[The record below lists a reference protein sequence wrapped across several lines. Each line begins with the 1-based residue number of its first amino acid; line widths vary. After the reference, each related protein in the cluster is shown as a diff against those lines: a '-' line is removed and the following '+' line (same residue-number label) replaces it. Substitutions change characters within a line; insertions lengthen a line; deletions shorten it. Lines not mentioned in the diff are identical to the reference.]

1 MSVVGSVPASEMFQY
16 YTQEERK
23 QRRKEAQSRYY
34 SKNRETLNEQNKER
48 IRKYYEDP
56 DKRHAIKRA
65 CVVHSLN
72 NGTVKKP
79 REATLATYAIRYDPA
94 TKRYF

>member
-16 YTQEERK
+16 FTQEERK
-23 QRRKEAQSRYY
+23 QRRKEVQARYY
-34 SKNRETLNEQNKER
+34 GKNRDALNEANKLR
-48 IRKYYEDP
+48 VKAYYDDP
-56 DKRHAIKRA
+56 VKRHAIKRS

-79 REATLATYAIRYDPA
+79 RESTLTTYAIRYDPVA
-94 TKRYF
+94 KKYF